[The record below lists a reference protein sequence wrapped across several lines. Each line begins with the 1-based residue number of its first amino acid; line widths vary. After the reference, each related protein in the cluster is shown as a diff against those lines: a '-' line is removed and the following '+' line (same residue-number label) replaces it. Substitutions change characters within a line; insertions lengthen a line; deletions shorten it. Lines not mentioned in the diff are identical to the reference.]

1 MIKTDRSVVVLPFV
15 NMSSD
20 PENEYFSD
28 GISEEIINALTK
40 VNGLKV
46 IARTSSFAFKGKNID
61 VREIGKQLNVSTVL
75 EGSVRK
81 DSGRVRITAQ
91 LINSENG
98 IHIWSESFNRDL
110 NDIFEVQDEISIVI
124 ANKIRDNFGHLEI
137 DEHLVKESTSN
148 ITAYEY
154 FLKGRF
160 HQLRWKPESI
170 KKAIEFYDKA
180 IECDNRFAK
189 AYYGNLQCYGLLA
202 AWGYMDQEEGFQM
215 GILNFQKAKEIETN
229 LPEYYQ
235 SFVGKAFWG
244 EWNFKAAYEYIQ
256 KALEVDPHYSDALE
270 AMTELFIAHGY
281 FNEAEKFIKIA
292 LETDPLSAN
301 HNYTLA
307 NINYMQKKYSKA
319 ITIIDEALQINSDLS
334 IAAELKAICLLRLKK
349 QTEFDEYIKKL
360 SRPDLIKILYDVIHN
375 DLKINNE
382 FFEEL
387 RNASE
392 NKNQLVPYELFI
404 LANSDYKEEALVL
417 LERYIEM
424 RRGQIINYRVEPLL
438 ETLNSI
444 KGFDDLHISNLD
456 IKDISIKSSSQ
467 KSLKIDLVEID
478 SLAEKVKTYLRE
490 NKSFL
495 NPQLNLSGL
504 AEQVEIHPNKLSFI
518 INEKTGNNFNEFING
533 FRLEH
538 FKSIAN
544 DPEYKNITILG
555 LAYESGFNSK
565 SVFNSYFKKTVGKT
579 PKAWLDSFRN

>member
-1 MIKTDRSVVVLPFV
+1 MNQTSRSIIVLPFV

-28 GISEEIINALTK
+28 GITEEIINALTK

-91 LINSENG
+91 LISSENG

-137 DEHLVKESTSN
+137 DEHLVKETTNN

-180 IECDNRFAK
+180 IECDNQFAK

-215 GILNFQKAKEIETN
+215 GILNFQKAKEIDTN
-229 LPEYYQ
+229 LPEYYL

-244 EWNFKAAYEYIQ
+244 EWNFKAAYDFIQ

-281 FNEAEKFIKIA
+281 FNEAEKFLSIA

-319 ITIIDEALQINSDLS
+319 ISIIDDALQINSDLS
-334 IAAELKAICLLRLKK
+334 LAAELKAVCLLRLKK
-349 QTEFDEYIKKL
+349 QAEFDDYIKNL
-360 SRPDLIKILYDVIHN
+360 SRPDLLKTLYDVIHN
-375 DLKINNE
+375 NLKIKNE
-382 FFEEL
+382 LYEEL
-387 RNASE
+387 KNASE

-404 LANSDYKEEALVL
+404 LANSSYKEEALLL
-417 LERYIEM
+417 LEKYIKM

-438 ETLNSI
+438 EPLRSL
-444 KGFDDLHISNLD
+444 KGFDALYISNLD
-456 IKDISIKSSSQ
+456 KKDISIKTSSE

-478 SLAEKVKTYLRE
+478 SLAEKVKTFLSE

-495 NPQLNLSGL
+495 NPQLSLSGL
-504 AEQVEIHPNKLSFI
+504 AEEVEIHPNKLSFI

-579 PKAWLDSFRN
+579 PKAWLDSVRN